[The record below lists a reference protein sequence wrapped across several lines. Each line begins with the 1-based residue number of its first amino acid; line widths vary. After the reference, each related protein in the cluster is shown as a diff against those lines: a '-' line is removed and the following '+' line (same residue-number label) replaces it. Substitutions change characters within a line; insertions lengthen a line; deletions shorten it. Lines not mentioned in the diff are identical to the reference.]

1 MQYRCLEKPCRR
13 YTTPGGRPGRCKSD
27 KPVMS
32 SGDRVRKARAKKTPE
47 QKALEN
53 ERNNLR
59 RQAKRRAQGVGPKP
73 KRGPEAA
80 GED

>member
-1 MQYRCLEKPCRR
+1 
-13 YTTPGGRPGRCKSD
+13 
-27 KPVMS
+27 MS

-59 RQAKRRAQGVGPKP
+59 RQAKRRAQGIEPKP